1 MVEILIATAVVADV
15 LKILYWLI
23 LAGVPVATVVL
34 GLVYV
39 RAIQSGVSDIITT
52 VHGLSERLLRKA
64 KPSGRTIEN
73 VKLLNDVVFGSTDD
87 GDYTPADYREDDLEG
102 DGDPGQESNLPLID
116 WVLAAIRNATTH
128 YGDTCNAIYQEDWV
142 LDPSK
147 FYQKDQ
153 LFSPFLKHRFSIRPI
168 VTILGMGVFA
178 SAILFFLQP
187 FIEATA
193 TVGQAYFGIFPLLVS
208 FLLAILVWGTQIS
221 QVRDIDLALGDFQQT
236 LLQILPVFEPLTGDN
251 MVVNSLKAHEK
262 NFQNSMEMISRKLEH
277 FMDEEF
283 RDSLNRTISESMRQ
297 NVYPTMEKFV
307 DLTRETNQ
315 MIDRR
320 QTDAMKA
327 LVDLFSGQLTETLT
341 ESLQPFMTQIAHHD
355 EVSGHLTENLQ
366 GANENLNA
374 FIQTTRVNIEEIK
387 TQTQETLSKF
397 TEDTAIT
404 LQGYQEN
411 MLQTTEINQGQI
423 KDFTA
428 GMQAT
433 IDEFVHKTNDTLTLF
448 VTHSEET
455 VADQVDKTTVT
466 INDLS
471 TVTNN
476 ILDRFAETNRDI
488 AASRKDLNADV
499 TELKNNFALLADVSR
514 TITAAYTGEKT
525 QLREVM
531 LTLDKTM
538 TDSTD
543 QIRQMISRV
552 EKTLIK
558 VGELQDQVKSMG
570 DTTKLSMEEA
580 SNSFN
585 KSTGQL
591 VKASQDFSVKGTEI
605 LADTAHSLDNIT
617 ADVLERLAF
626 SATTLREAVD
636 ELSNAFNSARFHG
649 NQGEGKR

>member
-1 MVEILIATAVVADV
+1 MVEVLIATAVVADV
-15 LKILYWLI
+15 LKILFWLI

-39 RAIQSGVSDIITT
+39 RAIQSGVSDIVTT
-52 VHGLSERLLRKA
+52 VQGLSGRLLKMA
-64 KPSGRTIEN
+64 KSSGRTLEN
-73 VKLLNDVVFGSTDD
+73 IKLLHDVVYRNADD
-87 GDYTPADYREDDLEG
+87 EAYDLADYDADAYGGVEIGKEA
-102 DGDPGQESNLPLID
+102 NLPLVD
-116 WVLAAIRNATTH
+116 WVLEAIQNATTRF
-128 YGDTCNAIYQEDWV
+128 GDTCNAIYQDDWV

-147 FYQKDQ
+147 FYQKNQ
-153 LFSPFLKHRFSIRPI
+153 LFAHFLKKRFSIRPI
-168 VTILGMGVFA
+168 VIILGMGVFA
-178 SAILFFLQP
+178 SALLFFLQP
-187 FIEATA
+187 FMEATS

-208 FLLAILVWGTQIS
+208 LLLAILVWGTQTS
-221 QVRDIDLALGDFQQT
+221 QIRDIDLALGDFHQA
-236 LLQILPVFEPLTGDN
+236 LLQILPVFEPLTGDKIL
-251 MVVNSLKAHEK
+251 VDSLQNHEAS
-262 NFQNSMEMISRKLEH
+262 FQKSMELISRQLEN
-277 FMDEEF
+277 FMDEKF
-283 RDSLNRTISESMRQ
+283 RDGLNQTISESMRK

-307 DLTRETNQ
+307 DLSRETNQ

-341 ESLQPFMTQIAHHD
+341 DSLQPFMAQIAHHD
-355 EVSGHLTENLQ
+355 EVSGRLTENLQ
-366 GANENLNA
+366 GANENLNT

-397 TEDTAIT
+397 TEDAAAT
-404 LQGYQEN
+404 LQSYHEN
-411 MLQTTEINQGQI
+411 MTETTALNQEQI
-423 KDFTA
+423 KAFTA

-433 IDEFVHKTNDTLTLF
+433 IDEFVQKTNDTLTMF

-455 VADQVDKTTVT
+455 VADQVDKNTAT

-488 AASRKDLNADV
+488 ASSRKDLNADV
-499 TELKNNFALLADVSR
+499 AELKNNFALLADVSR

-538 TDSTD
+538 ADSTE
-543 QIRQMISRV
+543 QIRQVITRV
-552 EKTLIK
+552 EKTLIE
-558 VGELQDQVKSMG
+558 VGKLQDQIQSMG